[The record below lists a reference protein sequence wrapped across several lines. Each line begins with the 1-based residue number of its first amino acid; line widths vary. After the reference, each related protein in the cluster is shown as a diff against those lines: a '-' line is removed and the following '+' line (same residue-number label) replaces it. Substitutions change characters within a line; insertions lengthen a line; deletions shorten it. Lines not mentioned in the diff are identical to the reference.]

1 MVYIT
6 HIRLSSTGRS
16 HEHIT
21 DVKWRNPSNGNT
33 GQNTRQQMVDWINQG
48 NIARVK
54 DSYGNDI
61 NVGVVKANPPYLR
74 TYADG
79 VWTDN
84 LLALPQF

>member
-6 HIRLSSTGRS
+6 HIRLSTTGNQ

-33 GQNTRQQMVDWINQG
+33 GQSTRQEMVDWIDKG
-48 NIARVK
+48 NIAHVK
-54 DSYGNDI
+54 DSSGNDI
-61 NVGVVKANPPYLR
+61 NVGVVRATPPFLR

-79 VWTDN
+79 VWSDN
-84 LLALPQF
+84 LLALPSF